1 MRTFLRLPA
10 FVALL
15 TAACQTSDRA
25 TPAVDPS
32 EYGGAAVITI
42 AGEPD
47 ILLPPYVQLITGI
60 QVVDAVFD
68 RLAEPGMEM
77 NTVGDRGF
85 TPELA
90 DSWTW
95 ARDSMSIAFKLNPKA
110 RWHDGRPVRASDV
123 RFTLQLYADPEA
135 ASVVAPLITN
145 IDSVSTPDSLTA
157 VFWFKRRHPEQFF
170 DAVYQM
176 RILPEHL
183 LSGIK
188 RSELQSSEFARHPV
202 GSGPF
207 RFVRWEPGSVVEVA
221 ADTAYYRGRPKL
233 DRVIWTMAPG
243 YQPASAK
250 LLAGEADFLEFLIP
264 PLVPE
269 VEKNANLSLRPYGSL
284 DYGFA
289 VFNLHDPANPSRPH
303 PLFGDRA
310 LRRALTMAT
319 DRPSIVQNVFGR
331 LAVPALGP
339 FTRAVA
345 TADTTIAQI
354 PYDTAAARAL
364 LDSLGWRDANG
375 DGVRER
381 NGRQLRF
388 SIAYPTSSLVRKNM
402 ATLLQESFRRV
413 GARVDLEPFELTQ
426 FSSRLTDGKF
436 DAAMNAWHLDPSPGV
451 IRQAWSGEAAR
462 GAGVNFGKYE
472 SAAFD
477 AEVDTASHALDAGE
491 ARVHWRAAYQTI
503 VDDAPAIWL
512 YETRNYAG
520 AHKRLRTPGLRP
532 DAWWANL
539 KDWSIPAA
547 ERIDRDRMP
556 PTVATAR

>member
-1 MRTFLRLPA
+1 MRIHLILPS
-10 FVALL
+10 L
-15 TAACQTSDRA
+15 TALVLAGCQSSDRA
-25 TPAVDPS
+25 AAADPG
-32 EYGGAAVITI
+32 EYGGTAVMTI

-60 QVVDAVFD
+60 QVADALFD

-77 NTVGDRGF
+77 NTRGDAGF

-95 ARDSMSIAFKLNPKA
+95 ASDSMSIAFTLNPAA
-110 RWHDGRPVRASDV
+110 RWHDGRPLRASDV
-123 RFTLQLYADPEA
+123 RFTWQLYVDPDA
-135 ASVVAPLITN
+135 ATVVAPLLTN
-145 IDSVSTPDSLTA
+145 IDSVTTPDSLTA
-157 VFWFKRRHPEQFF
+157 VFWFARRHPEQFF
-170 DAVYQM
+170 EASYQM

-183 LSGIK
+183 LSSVK
-188 RSELQSSEFARHPV
+188 RAELRSSEFARHPV

-207 RFVRWEPGSVVEVA
+207 RFVRWEPGAVVEVA
-221 ADTAYYRGRPKL
+221 ADTGYYRGRAKL
-233 DRVIWTMAPG
+233 DRVIWTISPG

-269 VEKNANLSLRPYGSL
+269 VRKNPNLSLREYGSL

-289 VFNLHDPANPSRPH
+289 VFNLRDPARPTRPH
-303 PLFGDRA
+303 PILGERGV
-310 LRRALTMAT
+310 RRALTMAT
-319 DRPSIVQNVFGR
+319 DRSRIVQNVFGD
-331 LAVPALGP
+331 LARQALGP

-345 TADTTIAQI
+345 TADTSVAQI
-354 PYDTAAARAL
+354 PYDTAAAAAL
-364 LDSLGWRDANG
+364 LDSLGWRDGNG

-388 SIAYPTSSLVRKNM
+388 SIAYPTSSLIRRNM
-402 ATLLQESFRRV
+402 ATLLQESFRRI

-426 FSSRLTDGKF
+426 FSSRLSEGRF

-451 IRQAWSGEAAR
+451 IRQAWGGEAAR
-462 GAGVNFGKYE
+462 GSGVNYGKYI
-472 SAAFD
+472 SAEFD
-477 AEVDTASHALDAGE
+477 AAVDTASHALDA
-491 ARVHWRAAYQTI
+491 AVAQQHWRRAYQTI

-539 KDWSIPAA
+539 KEWSIPAA
-547 ERIDRDRMP
+547 ERIDRDRVP
-556 PTVATAR
+556 PTVANAQ